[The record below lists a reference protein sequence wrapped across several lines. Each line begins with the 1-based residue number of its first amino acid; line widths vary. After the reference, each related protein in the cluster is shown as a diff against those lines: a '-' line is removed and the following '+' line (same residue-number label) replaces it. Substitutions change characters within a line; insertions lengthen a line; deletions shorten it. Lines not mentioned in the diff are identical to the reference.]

1 MKNAIPLL
9 TKKKVKHV
17 QVQSIQK
24 TENDRKLKSSIFQL
38 STSDCFSHHSSFFAS
53 IEIALLS
60 VMELPSDSVWRCSIE
75 PRPEMAKKNFARF
88 LSSFML
94 PLKSLFSHSKVHSIV
109 SGRTVLR
116 KVKEGKEIWGIKI
129 ALGGSCFVCR
139 NV

>member
-38 STSDCFSHHSSFFAS
+38 STSDCFSHHSSFFSS

-75 PRPEMAKKNFARF
+75 PRPEMAKKILLVFYQVLCCHLKAYFHTQKCTR
-88 LSSFML
+88 LSLDELYCGKWKKERRSGG
-94 PLKSLFSHSKVHSIV
+94 LKLH
-109 SGRTVLR
+109 
-116 KVKEGKEIWGIKI
+116 
-129 ALGGSCFVCR
+129 
-139 NV
+139 